1 MERET
6 IKPNQEPKLGIGIA
20 ISNIC
25 TFRMVAWSCVQVHV
39 SLIIVF
45 ECNIFLSVQTI
56 SCTEYLAAYFYLGNK
71 SLRWQTL
78 MRRLFSLL
86 FFRKV
91 VGIERFTLK
100 PRFLPIRV
108 DAPRGVLRIWS
119 DGGWSN
125 GAKIKTRKKSPGLP
139 TKPQKIPPW
148 AGYSIPTIFKW
159 KNRGLWTVYLS
170 KMRQRVDRRQP
181 FFLRLSWL
189 GNGSNKEDTKMLNRR
204 AKLKTLMIMPQTLFF
219 CLVQLCHDFLS
230 QWDLVCDRKHLK
242 AMTQS
247 VYMGGLLVGS
257 VAFSTLSDHFGRK
270 VAVFLS
276 ILIMVS
282 IERIVFEMW
291 LFELCSVNT
300 WNRCQQTVDAHF
312 VWRQKLVNKA

>member
-1 MERET
+1 M
-6 IKPNQEPKLGIGIA
+6 
-20 ISNIC
+20 
-25 TFRMVAWSCVQVHV
+25 
-39 SLIIVF
+39 
-45 ECNIFLSVQTI
+45 LS
-56 SCTEYLAAYFYLGNK
+56 
-71 SLRWQTL
+71 
-78 MRRLFSLL
+78 LFSLL

-108 DAPRGVLRIWS
+108 DSPRGVLRVSS

-125 GAKIKTRKKSPGLP
+125 GAKIKT
-139 TKPQKIPPW
+139 QKIPR
-148 AGYSIPTIFKW
+148 ASNKTSENPTLCWVLDPDDLKW
-159 KNRGLWTVYLS
+159 KNRGLWTVYLG
-170 KMRQRVDRRQP
+170 KMRQRVDRRQS

-189 GNGSNKEDTKMLNRR
+189 GNGSKKEDTKMLNRR
-204 AKLKTLMIMPQTLFF
+204 AKLKTLMIMPQTFF
-219 CLVQLCHDFLS
+219 FRRVQLCDFLS

-282 IERIVFEMW
+282 IARIVFEMRS
-291 LFELCSVNT
+291 FELCSVNT
-300 WNRCQQTVDAHF
+300 WNHCQQTVDAHF
-312 VWRQKLVNKA
+312 WRQKLVNKV

>member
-1 MERET
+1 
-6 IKPNQEPKLGIGIA
+6 
-20 ISNIC
+20 
-25 TFRMVAWSCVQVHV
+25 
-39 SLIIVF
+39 
-45 ECNIFLSVQTI
+45 
-56 SCTEYLAAYFYLGNK
+56 
-71 SLRWQTL
+71 

-100 PRFLPIRV
+100 PRFLPIRM
-108 DAPRGVLRIWS
+108 DAPGGVRWISS

-125 GAKIKTRKKSPGLP
+125 GAKIKTQTIPRASNKTSENP
-139 TKPQKIPPW
+139 TLGWVLDPDDL
-148 AGYSIPTIFKW
+148 KW
-159 KNRGLWTVYLS
+159 KNMGLWTVYLG

-181 FFLRLSWL
+181 FFLHLSWL
-189 GNGSNKEDTKMLNRR
+189 GNGSKKEDTKMLNRR
-204 AKLKTLMIMPQTLFF
+204 VKLKTLMIMPQTFF
-219 CLVQLCHDFLS
+219 CRVQLSDFLS

-291 LFELCSVNT
+291 LFEYCVPWIPGT
-300 WNRCQQTVDAHF
+300 DASKQLTLILF
-312 VWRQKLVNKA
+312 DVRSWWTKFKAMRVVWRKSKYPSLRRNKINIGWSLNIVCPQYKVTQKIHAWFSVWQAPSLVG